1 MIMETTCTQFSRQ
14 RNAVI
19 CRTRRA
25 CCQVM
30 LANKALRRTPKSP
43 IRYSAEL
50 DKLGRCG
57 TPQVIIPWALRG
69 KVTAVHRADN
79 WLEWRRV
86 TVGAKP

>member
-1 MIMETTCTQFSRQ
+1 MATTCTQFSRQ

-19 CRTRRA
+19 YQTRRA

-50 DKLGRCG
+50 DKFGRCG
-57 TPQVIIPWALRG
+57 VPQVIIPWAMRSN
-69 KVTAVHRADN
+69 VTAVHRADN
-79 WLEWRRV
+79 WLGWRWV
-86 TVGAKP
+86 TVGPKP